1 MLGFEWRRLQMMAS
15 LKRSKH
21 CGGRRTERPLGS
33 TRAACTPG
41 QQQQEEERRKGK
53 GERKKGG
60 REGVASASV
69 EAIEQTSTMGVLKS
83 VFLNNEAEYP
93 FSVEESTVSTFKK
106 GME

>member
-53 GERKKGG
+53 EERKGG
-60 REGVASASV
+60 RKGGKEEGRERGGVASAV
-69 EAIEQTSTMGVLKS
+69 GGGATMG
-83 VFLNNEAEYP
+83 F
-93 FSVEESTVSTFKK
+93 
-106 GME
+106 